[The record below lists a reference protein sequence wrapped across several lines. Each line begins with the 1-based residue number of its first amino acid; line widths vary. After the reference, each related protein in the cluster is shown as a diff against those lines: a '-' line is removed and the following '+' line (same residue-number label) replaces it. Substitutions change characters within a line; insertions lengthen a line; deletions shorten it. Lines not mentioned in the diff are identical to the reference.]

1 MRQASV
7 KMDVVGVTKRN
18 IADNYHPLVGWGLLI
33 GIWLELHMLVCI
45 LYYCLQEAGY
55 TKWKSAPTAKD
66 VAKDPNFIQ
75 IDKPIYGAIALYRT
89 SHVCFV
95 FASIPNNS
103 RRFIRLGGNQG
114 DQITCEERSID
125 GYRFFVPKTYKQH
138 ADVQGL
144 APAQTLADVKKLGLP
159 IGSSTSTR

>member
-66 VAKDPNFIQ
+66 VANVTLPKNCNPPTF
-75 IDKPIYGAIALYRT
+75 
-89 SHVCFV
+89 SHTV
-95 FASIPNNS
+95 N
-103 RRFIRLGGNQG
+103 
-114 DQITCEERSID
+114 
-125 GYRFFVPKTYKQH
+125 
-138 ADVQGL
+138 
-144 APAQTLADVKKLGLP
+144 
-159 IGSSTSTR
+159 